1 MPQLI
6 PFRED
11 EVLEMRR
18 MRWAGA
24 SLREIAAHFNTSA
37 STIFSYV
44 RGVHAQRDGQALEY
58 VPLDY
63 VQNWRSV
70 LPDGGLLL
78 PRWFITW
85 MEARL
90 KEISQSHFEGSLAT
104 DLENEDEQRH
114 KYI

>member
-6 PFRED
+6 PFGED

-44 RGVHAQRDGQALEY
+44 RGVHAQRDGQVLEY

-63 VQNWRSV
+63 VHNWRSV

-90 KEISQSHFEGSLAT
+90 KTITQSHFESSPGT
-104 DLENEDEQRH
+104 DLENQDEQ
-114 KYI
+114 

>member
-11 EVLEMRR
+11 EVLEMSR

-24 SLREIAAHFNTSA
+24 SLREIAGHFDTSA

-44 RGVHAQRDGQALEY
+44 RGVHPQRDGQVLEY

-63 VQNWRSV
+63 VNNWRSV

-90 KEISQSHFEGSLAT
+90 KAITQSHFDGSYST
-104 DLENEDEQRH
+104 GIESEDE
-114 KYI
+114 

>member
-6 PFRED
+6 PFTED

-24 SLREIAAHFNTSA
+24 SLREIAVYFETSA

-44 RGVHAQRDGQALEY
+44 RGVRPERDGQQLQY
-58 VPLDY
+58 VPLDD
-63 VQNWRSV
+63 VNNWRNV
-70 LPDGGLLL
+70 LPAESLLL

-85 MEARL
+85 METRL
-90 KEISQSHFEGSLAT
+90 KAIS
-104 DLENEDEQRH
+104 
-114 KYI
+114 

>member
-6 PFRED
+6 PFTEY

-24 SLREIAAHFNTSA
+24 SLREIGAYFDTSA

-44 RGVHAQRDGQALEY
+44 RGVQSQRDGQQLEY
-58 VPLDY
+58 VPLNN
-63 VQNWRSV
+63 VNNWRSV
-70 LPDGGLLL
+70 LPAEGLLL

-85 MEARL
+85 METRL
-90 KEISQSHFEGSLAT
+90 KEMSQSHFEGSPET
-104 DLENEDEQRH
+104 DLESEDDERH
-114 KYI
+114 GLR

>member
-6 PFRED
+6 PFTED
-11 EVLEMRR
+11 EVLEMGR

-24 SLREIAAHFNTSA
+24 SLREIAAYFNTSA
-37 STIFSYV
+37 STVFSYV
-44 RGVHAQRDGQALEY
+44 RGVHPQRDGQGLEY

-63 VQNWRSV
+63 VHNWRSV
-70 LPDGGLLL
+70 LPAEGLLL

-90 KEISQSHFEGSLAT
+90 KEIGQSHLEGSYST
-104 DLENEDEQRH
+104 DPEDEGHEWH
-114 KYI
+114 KH

>member
-6 PFRED
+6 PFTED

-24 SLREIAAHFNTSA
+24 SLREIAAYFDTSA

-44 RGVHAQRDGQALEY
+44 RGVKAQRDGQQLEY
-58 VPLDY
+58 VPLNQVND
-63 VQNWRSV
+63 WRSV
-70 LPDGGLLL
+70 LPADGLLL

-85 MEARL
+85 METRS
-90 KEISQSHFEGSLAT
+90 KVVSQPYFEGTPAT
-104 DLENEDEQRH
+104 DLESEDEQRRGLR
-114 KYI
+114 

>member
-6 PFRED
+6 PFTGD
-11 EVLEMRR
+11 DVLEMQR

-24 SLREIAAHFNTSA
+24 SLREIAAYFDTSA

-44 RGVHAQRDGQALEY
+44 RGVKARRDGQQLEY
-58 VPLDY
+58 VPLNQ
-63 VQNWRSV
+63 VNNWRSV
-70 LPDGGLLL
+70 LPDEGLLL

-90 KEISQSHFEGSLAT
+90 KIITQPHFEGSSVT
-104 DLENEDEQRH
+104 GLENEDE
-114 KYI
+114 

>member
-6 PFRED
+6 PFTED
-11 EVLEMRR
+11 EILEMQR

-24 SLREIAAHFNTSA
+24 SLREIAAHCGTSA
-37 STIFSYV
+37 GTIFSYV
-44 RGVHAQRDGQALEY
+44 RGVQPQRNGQGLEY

-63 VQNWRSV
+63 VQGWRSV
-70 LPDGGLLL
+70 LPEQGLLL

-90 KEISQSHFEGSLAT
+90 REASSSQ
-104 DLENEDEQRH
+104 
-114 KYI
+114 

>member
-6 PFRED
+6 PFTEG

-24 SLREIAAHFNTSA
+24 SLREIAACFDTSA

-44 RGVHAQRDGQALEY
+44 RGVKAQRDGQQLEY
-58 VPLDY
+58 VPLNQ
-63 VQNWRSV
+63 VNNWRSV
-70 LPDGGLLL
+70 LPAEGLPL

-90 KEISQSHFEGSLAT
+90 REMSQSHFEGGPAT
-104 DLENEDEQRH
+104 DLESEDDQRRGLR
-114 KYI
+114 

>member
-6 PFRED
+6 PFTED

-24 SLREIAAHFNTSA
+24 SLREIAAYFDTSA

-44 RGVHAQRDGQALEY
+44 RGVGPQRDGQVLEY
-58 VPLDY
+58 VPLSY

-70 LPDGGLLL
+70 LPAEGLLF

-85 MEARL
+85 METRL
-90 KEISQSHFEGSLAT
+90 KGINEFHFEASPAT
-104 DLENEDEQRH
+104 DSESEDDERRGLR
-114 KYI
+114 